1 MKSNTALSRIM
12 NVTGWTQSRMA
23 KELGLGRQSA
33 IANRLARENISI
45 MNAMEMLNKMG
56 YEIVFQPISGGRRK
70 DGAFV
75 IDGID
80 PPESG
85 DSKVVDGL

>member
-1 MKSNTALSRIM
+1 MKSNTALAKIM
-12 NVTGWTQSRMA
+12 ELTGWTQSRMA

-45 MNAMEMLNKMG
+45 INAIEMLDKMG
-56 YEIVFQPISGGRRK
+56 YEIVFQPVSGGRRK

-75 IDGID
+75 IDGVD
-80 PPESG
+80 PA
-85 DSKVVDGL
+85 KDGEKK

>member
-1 MKSNTALSRIM
+1 MKSNTALGKIM
-12 NVTGWTQSRMA
+12 ELTGWTQLRMA

-45 MNAMEMLNKMG
+45 LNAMEMLNKMG
-56 YEIVFQPISGGRRK
+56 YEIVFQPISSGRRK
-70 DGAFV
+70 EGAFV

-80 PPESG
+80 PP
-85 DSKVVDGL
+85 KDGEEK